1 MIGEISISR
10 LNSRDS
16 EFHNKIHIRIESNN
30 SDLIE
35 DIYVDPRNFALAL
48 TGLNCQECV
57 VERRKRE

>member
-1 MIGEISISR
+1 MIGEISIGR
-10 LNSRDS
+10 INCRNPEL
-16 EFHNKIHIRIESNN
+16 HNKIHIRIESNN

-57 VERRKRE
+57 IERRKQK

>member
-1 MIGEISISR
+1 MIGEISIDR
-10 LNSRDS
+10 INCRDP
-16 EFHNKIHIRIESNN
+16 ELHNKIHIRIESNN

-57 VERRKRE
+57 IERRKQK

>member
-1 MIGEISISR
+1 MIGEISIGR
-10 LNSRDS
+10 INCRDP
-16 EFHNKIHIRIESNN
+16 ELHNKIHIRIESNN

-57 VERRKRE
+57 IERRKQK